1 MYSYFLAGSEGGFEM
16 VRHGQIWA
24 GIDALAERLGVS
36 PSALAKLAGL
46 DPTSFNRSKRLS
58 NDDPPRP
65 RWPST
70 ESLAK
75 VLQAT
80 GVDFADFA
88 ELAQGRPRRAPRI
101 RLLGWAQAGQGGF
114 FDDAG
119 YPSGDG
125 WEEIDAPGGSDAE
138 VYALEIA
145 GDSMSPAY
153 RDGDRVIVKP
163 TVEEPRRGERIVVRT
178 LGGEV
183 MAKEVARVTAR
194 KLELRS
200 LNPEHPPR
208 VLDRADV
215 AWVARILWASQ

>member
-1 MYSYFLAGSEGGFEM
+1 MLT
-16 VRHGQIWA
+16 HGQIWA
-24 GIDALAERLGVS
+24 GIDALAARLGVS
-36 PSALAKLAGL
+36 PSALAKRAGL

-58 NDDPPRP
+58 TDPFPRP

-75 VLQAT
+75 VLQAA

-88 ELAQGRPRRAPRI
+88 ALAQGGARRPLRI
-101 RLLGWAQAGQGGF
+101 RVLGWAQAGQGGF

-119 YPSGDG
+119 YPAGDG
-125 WEEIDAPGGSDAE
+125 WDEIDAPGGADPE

-153 RDGDRVIVKP
+153 REGDRVIVKP
-163 TVEEPRRGERIVVRT
+163 TTEEPRRGERVVVRT
-178 LGGEV
+178 TGGEV

-200 LNPEHPPR
+200 LNPEHPP
-208 VLDRADV
+208 VEVNRADV
-215 AWVARILWASQ
+215 AWIARILWASQ